1 MAITKYIL
9 KNTRR
14 QAAVKIVSDGQLSN
28 TITYT
33 DIKYAD
39 QTIPLN
45 TAGNLFWTIS
55 DIVYDVA
62 SHANIIRN
70 GNVVFTM
77 SSGQASVN
85 LSRDLGV
92 VLDEQAHANVT
103 VHTGTGNSSVILVFT
118 KGSGFND
125 PDRQILEDR
134 DR

>member
-1 MAITKYIL
+1 MGITKYIL

-14 QAAVKIVSDGQLSN
+14 QAAVKIVSDAALNN

-39 QTIPLN
+39 QSIPL
-45 TAGNLFWTIS
+45 TSAGNLFWTIS

-103 VHTGTGNSSVILVFT
+103 VHTGSGNSSVILVFT

>member
-1 MAITKYIL
+1 MGISKYIL

-14 QAAVKIVSDGQLSN
+14 QAAAKVVSDN
-28 TITYT
+28 PNNITVTYT
-33 DIKYAD
+33 DVKYAD
-39 QTIPLN
+39 QTIPL
-45 TAGNLFWTIS
+45 TSAGNLIWTIS

-62 SHANIIRN
+62 SYANIVRN

>member
-77 SSGQASVN
+77 SSGQSSVN

-118 KGSGFND
+118 KGAGFND

>member
-1 MAITKYIL
+1 MGIAKYIL

-14 QAAVKIVSDGQLSN
+14 QAAAKVVSDAVNSI

-39 QTIPLN
+39 QTIPL
-45 TAGNLFWTIS
+45 TSSGNLVWTIS

-62 SHANIIRN
+62 NFANITRN
-70 GNVVFTM
+70 GNTVFTM
-77 SSGQASVN
+77 SAGQGTVS

-103 VHTGTGNSSVILVFT
+103 IHTGTGNSSVILQFS
-118 KGSGFND
+118 KGEGFND
-125 PDRQILEDR
+125 PNRQILQQPDR
-134 DR
+134 

>member
-1 MAITKYIL
+1 MGIAKYIL

-14 QAAVKIVSDGQLSN
+14 QAAAKVVSDAVNSI

-39 QTIPLN
+39 QTIPL
-45 TAGNLFWTIS
+45 TTTGNLVWTIS

-62 SHANIIRN
+62 NFANITRN
-70 GNVVFTM
+70 GNTVFTM
-77 SSGQASVN
+77 SAGQGTVS

-103 VHTGTGNSSVILVFT
+103 IYTGTGNSSVILQFS
-118 KGSGFND
+118 KGEGFND
-125 PDRQILEDR
+125 PNRQILQQPDR
-134 DR
+134 

>member
-14 QAAVKIVSDGQLSN
+14 QAAAKVVSDGIGST

-33 DIKYAD
+33 DVKYAD
-39 QTIPLN
+39 QTIPL
-45 TAGNLFWTIS
+45 TSAGNLFWTIS

-62 SHANIIRN
+62 NFANITRN

-77 SSGQASVN
+77 SAGQGTVS

-103 VHTGTGNSSVILVFT
+103 IYTGTGNSSVIVQFS
-118 KGSGFND
+118 KGAGFND
-125 PDRQILEDR
+125 PDRQILQQPDR
-134 DR
+134 

>member
-1 MAITKYIL
+1 MGISKYIL

-14 QAAVKIVSDGQLSN
+14 QAAAKVVSDAVNSI

-39 QTIPLN
+39 QTIPL
-45 TAGNLFWTIS
+45 TTTGNLVWTIS

-62 SHANIIRN
+62 NFANITRN
-70 GNVVFTM
+70 GNTVFTM
-77 SSGQASVN
+77 SAGQGTVS

-103 VHTGTGNSSVILVFT
+103 IYTGTGNSSVILQFS
-118 KGSGFND
+118 KGEGFND
-125 PDRQILEDR
+125 PNRQILQQPDR
-134 DR
+134 

>member
-1 MAITKYIL
+1 MATNKYIL

-14 QAAVKIVSDGQLSN
+14 QAAGKVVSDGIGNS

-33 DIKYAD
+33 DVKYAD
-39 QTIPLN
+39 QTIPLT
-45 TAGNLFWTIS
+45 TAGNLVWTIS

-62 SHANIIRN
+62 NFANIVRN

-77 SSGQASVN
+77 SAGQGTVS

-103 VHTGTGNSSVILVFT
+103 IHTGTGNSSVILQFT
-118 KGSGFND
+118 KGEGFND
-125 PDRQILEDR
+125 PNRQILQQPDR
-134 DR
+134 

>member
-14 QAAVKIVSDGQLSN
+14 QAAVKIVSDGLLSN

-45 TAGNLFWTIS
+45 SAGNLFWTIS

-103 VHTGTGNSSVILVFT
+103 VHTGSGNSSIILVFT
-118 KGSGFND
+118 KGAGFND

>member
-1 MAITKYIL
+1 MATTKYIL

-14 QAAVKIVSDGQLSN
+14 QAAAKVVSDGVGST

-39 QTIPLN
+39 QSIPL
-45 TAGNLFWTIS
+45 TSAGNLFWTIS

-62 SHANIIRN
+62 NFANITRN

-77 SSGQASVN
+77 SAGQGTVS

-103 VHTGTGNSSVILVFT
+103 IYTGTGNSSVIVQFT
-118 KGSGFND
+118 KGTGFND

>member
-1 MAITKYIL
+1 MGIAKYIL

-14 QAAVKIVSDGQLSN
+14 QAAAKVVSDAVNSI

-39 QTIPLN
+39 QTIPL
-45 TAGNLFWTIS
+45 TSSGNLIWTIS

-62 SHANIIRN
+62 NFANITRN
-70 GNVVFTM
+70 GNTVFTM
-77 SSGQASVN
+77 SAGQGTVS

-103 VHTGTGNSSVILVFT
+103 IHTGTGNSSVILQFS

-125 PDRQILEDR
+125 PDRQILQQPDR
-134 DR
+134 

>member
-1 MAITKYIL
+1 MAINKYIL

-14 QAAVKIVSDGQLSN
+14 QAAAKVVSDGIGN
-28 TITYT
+28 TTITYT
-33 DIKYAD
+33 DVKYAD
-39 QTIPLN
+39 QTIPL
-45 TAGNLFWTIS
+45 TSSGNLFWTIS

-62 SHANIIRN
+62 NFANIVRN

-77 SSGQASVN
+77 SPGQGSVS

-103 VHTGTGNSSVILVFT
+103 IHTGTGNSSVIVQFT

-125 PDRQILEDR
+125 PDRQILQQPDR
-134 DR
+134 

>member
-1 MAITKYIL
+1 MAIFKYIL

-14 QAAVKIVSDGQLSN
+14 QAAAKVVANDANSAI
-28 TITYT
+28 ITYT

-39 QTIPLN
+39 QSIPLT
-45 TAGNLFWTIS
+45 TAGNLFWIIS
-55 DIVYDVA
+55 DITYDVQTSA
-62 SHANIIRN
+62 QIVRN
-70 GNVVFTM
+70 GNIVFTM
-77 SSGQASVN
+77 SAGQGTISF
-85 LSRDLGV
+85 SRDLGV

-103 VHTGTGNSSVILVFT
+103 IQTGTGNSSVVVQFT

>member
-1 MAITKYIL
+1 MGITKYIL

-77 SSGQASVN
+77 SSGQSSVN

-103 VHTGTGNSSVILVFT
+103 VHTGSGNSSVILVFT
-118 KGSGFND
+118 KGAGFND